1 MVTVSESTSL
11 DFCEYLWI
19 IWNNELSYIMVEKL
33 IDVKLI
39 TAKLTRYKSSEIW
52 KYILENLF
60 WTLATL

>member
-39 TAKLTRYKSSEIW
+39 TELSLLDIRVVRSGNTY
-52 KYILENLF
+52 
-60 WTLATL
+60 